1 MYYDGLNDY
10 LKRGGAAL
18 AKGPIAL
25 VFAEDDAE
33 LGTTLRHHLHSG
45 FTSVTVFM
53 SSLFTL
59 PPDLE
64 NKVHRVEYDMTV
76 DNALPDAMNAVIEAA
91 PNVWMYYCYNAEYL
105 FYPFCET
112 RTVGELLS
120 YHTEERR
127 DSMLAYVVDLYAGDL
142 DKCPNAVSLDD
153 AHLDRSGYYALA
165 RSDPANNNYPKERQ
179 LDFFGGLRWRYEE
192 HVPVER
198 RKIDRVALFK
208 SKPGLKMRDD
218 HTFDDEEYNTY
229 TCPWHNNLTAA
240 IVSFRT
246 AKALKRN
253 PGSTFDI
260 RSFRWYNSTPFE
272 WHSRQL
278 LDLGLIEPG
287 QWF

>member
-76 DNALPDAMNAVIEAA
+76 DNALPDAMNAVIEAT